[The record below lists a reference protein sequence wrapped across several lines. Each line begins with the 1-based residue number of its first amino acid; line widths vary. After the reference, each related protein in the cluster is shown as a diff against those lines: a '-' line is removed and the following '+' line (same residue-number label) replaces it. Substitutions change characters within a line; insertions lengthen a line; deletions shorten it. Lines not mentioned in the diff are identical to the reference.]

1 MCLDVAVQV
10 LESLCGTCPLDE
22 LVARLNDA
30 GAVYGSAY
38 PQDTL
43 ALNNYSQ
50 SRAENRQPINVV
62 SNVLVMSLAPRF

>member
-1 MCLDVAVQV
+1 MCLDAAA
-10 LESLCGTCPLDE
+10 LESLCGTRSPLDE

-30 GAVYGSAY
+30 GTVYGSAY

-43 ALNNYSQ
+43 ALNNYPQ
-50 SRAENRQPINVV
+50 SRAEDRQRINVM